1 VEIVIHLLLNEQ
13 AEALPAS
20 LLSMLKT
27 CMEET
32 LLSEEFP
39 YDAEISFSITD
50 DAEICEINKE
60 QRGIEKPTDVLSF
73 PMLSLEDDVL
83 VIEDEDMVDENTVF
97 LGDIVISMERAEA
110 QAEAYGHSKEREL
123 GFLAVHSMLH
133 LLGYDHETGKAEET
147 EMFQKQ
153 ESVLE
158 RVGLVRDR

>member
-1 VEIVIHLLLNEQ
+1 MKKMLFLIITFCLFIGGVNATEDLAPNSKSAILIEQSTGKVLFEKNSNEK
-13 AEALPAS
+13 LSPAS
-20 LLSMLKT
+20 MTKVMSMLLI
-27 CMEET
+27 MEAID
-32 LLSEEFP
+32 SG
-39 YDAEISFSITD
+39 
-50 DAEICEINKE
+50 K
-60 QRGIEKPTDVLSF
+60 
-73 PMLSLEDDVL
+73 LSLEDDVL